1 MSGLSVKL
9 PLARDI
15 EDGFALNKKFAEI
28 ASQNLNHLILT
39 IPGEKIMD
47 PEFGVGIKKYL
58 FEQNTFSTRSDISS
72 QIRRQ
77 AARYLPYITIEDI
90 QFGDTEAEMDSSTL
104 SVAIFY
110 NITPIDLAD
119 ILIINV
125 DLTT

>member
-1 MSGLSVKL
+1 
-9 PLARDI
+9 
-15 EDGFALNKKFAEI
+15 
-28 ASQNLNHLILT
+28 
-39 IPGEKIMD
+39 MD

-90 QFGDTEAEMDSSTL
+90 QFWDTEAEMDSSTL